1 MLGRELRVSLAH
13 RNGLRRL
20 QETLRPLGIAFDLHL
35 RPFVGRALRL
45 LWAGSRLLDTRTSSS
60 IRLRLM
66 KVWLQRHTRGAER
79 SQRAGIDPPSP
90 DVRKRRNPGG

>member
-1 MLGRELRVSLAH
+1 VALAH
-13 RNGLRRL
+13 RDGLRRL

-45 LWAGSRLLDTRTSSS
+45 LWAGGRLLDTRTSSS

-66 KVWLQRHTRGAER
+66 
-79 SQRAGIDPPSP
+79 
-90 DVRKRRNPGG
+90 